1 MEEEAKIEFTITV
14 NWRREDGSIATTQLG
29 TLDRGAC
36 RSAEDVGLQL
46 ADAKPILGRLQ
57 EIVVSEQLQRY
68 CEAVRPC
75 PRCHR
80 RRHLKDYRCR
90 RFDTVF
96 GRLDVCAPRFDG
108 CRHCGERLIASPVS
122 ELLPE
127 RVTPELRHLQT
138 ELAAQLPYRQAAALL
153 EELLPE
159 TGGLNY
165 ATTRNRTLAVGK
177 RIEEEICGEIDHP
190 RVVPE
195 PAERMVVGIDGAFVK
210 AGHTRPG
217 QRHQFEILT
226 GRVET
231 SQRVGEAFAVVRDL
245 VSISVK
251 TRPAKTWGPVDG
263 RGHAMLG
270 WRMEEEA
277 KIEFTITVNWRRED
291 GSIATTQ
298 LGTLDRGACRSAKD
312 VGLQLADAK
321 PILGRLQEI
330 VVSEQLQRYCEA
342 VRPCPRCHDRRHL
355 KDYRRRRYDTVFG
368 RLVVGAPRF
377 DGCRHCGER
386 RITSPVSDCCL
397 SRQAPNS
404 CICR

>member
-1 MEEEAKIEFTITV
+1 MFGWPMEEEAKLEFTITV

-96 GRLDVCAPRFDG
+96 GRLAVRAPRFDG
-108 CRHCGERLIASPVS
+108 CRHCVERLIASPVS

-127 RVTPELRHLQT
+127 RVSPELRHLQA

-177 RIEEEICGEIDHP
+177 RIEEEIRGEIDHP

-195 PAERMVVGIDGAFVK
+195 PAETFPHCATARS
-210 AGHTRPG
+210 PG
-217 QRHQFEILT
+217 N
-226 GRVET
+226 G
-231 SQRVGEAFAVVRDL
+231 
-245 VSISVK
+245 
-251 TRPAKTWGPVDG
+251 
-263 RGHAMLG
+263 M
-270 WRMEEEA
+270 
-277 KIEFTITVNWRRED
+277 
-291 GSIATTQ
+291 
-298 LGTLDRGACRSAKD
+298 
-312 VGLQLADAK
+312 
-321 PILGRLQEI
+321 
-330 VVSEQLQRYCEA
+330 
-342 VRPCPRCHDRRHL
+342 
-355 KDYRRRRYDTVFG
+355 
-368 RLVVGAPRF
+368 
-377 DGCRHCGER
+377 
-386 RITSPVSDCCL
+386 SPVVIFV
-397 SRQAPNS
+397 P
-404 CICR
+404 ICTGPATATRSGTRSTVSV

>member
-1 MEEEAKIEFTITV
+1 MFGWPMEEEAKLEFTITV

-57 EIVVSEQLQRY
+57 EIVIGEQLQRY

-96 GRLDVCAPRFDG
+96 GRLAVRAPRFDG
-108 CRHCGERLIASPVS
+108 CRHCVERLIASPVS

-127 RVTPELRHLQT
+127 RVSPELRHLQA

-177 RIEEEICGEIDHP
+177 RIEEEIRGEIDHP

-210 AGHTRPG
+210 AGHTRAG
-217 QRHQFEILT
+217 
-226 GRVET
+226 
-231 SQRVGEAFAVVRDL
+231 
-245 VSISVK
+245 
-251 TRPAKTWGPVDG
+251 
-263 RGHAMLG
+263 
-270 WRMEEEA
+270 
-277 KIEFTITVNWRRED
+277 
-291 GSIATTQ
+291 
-298 LGTLDRGACRSAKD
+298 
-312 VGLQLADAK
+312 
-321 PILGRLQEI
+321 
-330 VVSEQLQRYCEA
+330 
-342 VRPCPRCHDRRHL
+342 
-355 KDYRRRRYDTVFG
+355 
-368 RLVVGAPRF
+368 
-377 DGCRHCGER
+377 
-386 RITSPVSDCCL
+386 
-397 SRQAPNS
+397 
-404 CICR
+404 